1 MRFYDN
7 HNPSTGVVARIARL
21 PAESIEDFIDPMTV
35 ARLKYIAKQK
45 IERPNVADLIVEIPD
60 VVRWLRS
67 AMTAIGKSDDSGG
80 SSGAAGSRPPFRIAA
95 MNAADREVA
104 ALAHW
109 CEDYGIVPA
118 SSDGL
123 AVRYGAV
130 VGVCG
135 DDLGGVEEMCLR
147 LSNVVQGESEDR
159 LLHMASE
166 PRFGLWSVRQQH
178 YVTWPDLAGFMA
190 TEDRPDEPVVEDAL
204 F

>member
-1 MRFYDN
+1 MRK
-7 HNPSTGVVARIARL
+7 
-21 PAESIEDFIDPMTV
+21 PAETVEDFIDPMIA

-45 IERPNVADLIVEIPD
+45 IERPNLADLIVEIPD

-80 SSGAAGSRPPFRIAA
+80 SSGAAGSKPPFRIAA
-95 MNAADREVA
+95 MHAADREVA

-109 CEDYGIVPA
+109 CEDYGIVP
-118 SSDGL
+118 SSSAGL

-135 DDLGGVEEMCLR
+135 DDFGGVEEMCLR
-147 LSNVVQGESEDR
+147 LSAAVQGESEAR
-159 LLHMASE
+159 LLHMATE

-190 TEDRPDEPVVEDAL
+190 TEDGPDEPVMEDAL